1 MLGGA
6 TKDAV
11 CLLEFDDRP
20 MLPTQMVRLKQLFG
34 REVKPGSNPVLERLK
49 EGLDAYFAGRL
60 RAFSLPLDQRGT
72 PFQESVWTA
81 LHDIPYGQTWSY
93 ARLAERLGNPD
104 AVRAVARAN
113 GDNRMAVLIPCHR
126 VIGADGSLT
135 GYGGGLRR
143 KKFLL
148 ELEQGIRSPDLFDFP
163 AT

>member
-1 MLGGA
+1 MLAGA
-6 TKDAV
+6 TKEAV

-20 MLPTQMVRLKQLFG
+20 LLPTQMVRLKQLFG
-34 REVKPGSNPVLERLK
+34 RDVRPGSNPVLATLAE
-49 EGLDAYFAGRL
+49 ELDAYFGGKL
-60 RAFSLPLDQRGT
+60 RDFSVPLDQRGT
-72 PFQESVWTA
+72 TFQESVWSL
-81 LHDIPYGQTWSY
+81 LHEIPYGQIWSY

-113 GDNRMAVLIPCHR
+113 GDNRMAILIPCHR

-148 ELEQGIRSPDLFDFP
+148 ELEQGIRTPDLFDP
-163 AT
+163 PD

>member
-1 MLGGA
+1 MLAGA
-6 TKDAV
+6 TKEAV

-20 MLPTQMVRLKQLFG
+20 LLPTQMVRLKQLFG
-34 REVKPGSNPVLERLK
+34 RDVRPGSNPVLATLAE
-49 EGLDAYFAGRL
+49 EIDAYFAGKL
-60 RAFSLPLDQRGT
+60 RDFTVPLDQRGT
-72 PFQESVWTA
+72 PFQESVWSL

-113 GDNRMAVLIPCHR
+113 GDNRMAILIPCHR

-143 KKFLL
+143 KRFLL
-148 ELEQGIRSPDLFDFP
+148 ELEQGIRTPDLFDP
-163 AT
+163 PD